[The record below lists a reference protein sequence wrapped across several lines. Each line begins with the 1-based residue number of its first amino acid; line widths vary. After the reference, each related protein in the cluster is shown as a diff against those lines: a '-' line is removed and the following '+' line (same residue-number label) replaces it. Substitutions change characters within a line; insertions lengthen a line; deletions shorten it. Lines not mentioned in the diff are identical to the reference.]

1 MNVTFTDKNYKIP
14 ASIGDDYTVYVQDP
28 TAAEMEVTAYR
39 SGTTWY
45 DPQGNEVTDP
55 TDLAQEANV
64 SSLTPYLKE
73 MPGASD
79 QTKVSYKAFQDYTPT
94 LENGGISIAPRLS
107 FSFSV
112 NDASVFY
119 AHYNVMTKRQNSR
132 LNPVY
137 YLFFEDYAKNGSY
150 CANTGL
156 KPEKSIDYEV
166 GFRQKLGDNMALNL
180 SAYYSEKRDQVQVYR
195 YTEAYPATY
204 YSYTNIDF
212 GTTQGFTIGLEMR
225 KVKHVSFSTNYTL
238 QFAKGTGSSS
248 TSAANIIAAGQPNL
262 RTLTTLS
269 FDQRHVLNANINLSC
284 GHGEGGTFY
293 LNKKEIHPLENSG
306 MNITAKAGSGLP
318 YTRSSTISSL
328 NGQGA
333 SQLVG
338 SIYGSRMPWQYSCN
352 MKFYKYWQLKL
363 KDSDD
368 KRGQKKAMLQA
379 YLDINN
385 IFNFSNVTSV
395 YRYTGN
401 ASDDGFLTA
410 EEFQKYISQQTCPE
424 SFIDYY
430 TYIMTAGR
438 LGSARVITLG
448 AMLNF

>member
-1 MNVTFTDKNYKIP
+1 
-14 ASIGDDYTVYVQDP
+14 
-28 TAAEMEVTAYR
+28 
-39 SGTTWY
+39 
-45 DPQGNEVTDP
+45 
-55 TDLAQEANV
+55 
-64 SSLTPYLKE
+64 
-73 MPGASD
+73 
-79 QTKVSYKAFQDYTPT
+79 
-94 LENGGISIAPRLS
+94 
-107 FSFSV
+107 
-112 NDASVFY
+112 
-119 AHYNVMTKRQNSR
+119 
-132 LNPVY
+132 
-137 YLFFEDYAKNGSY
+137 
-150 CANTGL
+150 
-156 KPEKSIDYEV
+156 
-166 GFRQKLGDNMALNL
+166 MALNL

-410 EEFQKYISQQTCPE
+410 EEYQKYISQQTCPE

>member
-1 MNVTFTDKNYKIP
+1 M
-14 ASIGDDYTVYVQDP
+14 
-28 TAAEMEVTAYR
+28 
-39 SGTTWY
+39 
-45 DPQGNEVTDP
+45 
-55 TDLAQEANV
+55 
-64 SSLTPYLKE
+64 
-73 MPGASD
+73 
-79 QTKVSYKAFQDYTPT
+79 
-94 LENGGISIAPRLS
+94 
-107 FSFSV
+107 
-112 NDASVFY
+112 
-119 AHYNVMTKRQNSR
+119 H
-132 LNPVY
+132 
-137 YLFFEDYAKNGSY
+137 
-150 CANTGL
+150 
-156 KPEKSIDYEV
+156 YEV

-352 MKFYKYWQLKL
+352 MKFLAVFIMIGNRLPEHKGMPGSTKMIDALNNLLK
-363 KDSDD
+363 
-368 KRGQKKAMLQA
+368 R
-379 YLDINN
+379 N
-385 IFNFSNVTSV
+385 IITDLVLNRIT
-395 YRYTGN
+395 N
-401 ASDDGFLTA
+401 AENA
-410 EEFQKYISQQTCPE
+410 
-424 SFIDYY
+424 
-430 TYIMTAGR
+430 
-438 LGSARVITLG
+438 V
-448 AMLNF
+448 